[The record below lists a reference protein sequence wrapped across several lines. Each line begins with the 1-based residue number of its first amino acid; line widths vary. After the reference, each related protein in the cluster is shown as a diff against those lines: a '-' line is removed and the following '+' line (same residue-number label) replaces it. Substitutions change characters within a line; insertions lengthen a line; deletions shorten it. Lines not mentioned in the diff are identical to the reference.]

1 MNLPHSLDWV
11 ICLGITH
18 LVKKDRINF
27 LRQRITLVWP
37 WLMGDE
43 LIRKNITDANIGTT
57 FSCSHIDPYR
67 DGPTN
72 AYKDL
77 AAVQRMDA
85 L

>member
-1 MNLPHSLDWV
+1 MA
-11 ICLGITH
+11 
-18 LVKKDRINF
+18 DRG
-27 LRQRITLVWP
+27 R
-37 WLMGDE
+37 M
-43 LIRKNITDANIGTT
+43 IRKNITDANIGTT

-85 L
+85 LLNRLYIEPSLGLGYPIDGLPALKESIAISNQAMKSV